1 MLSHFRVI
9 PFFMGIGAAL
19 AVFLV
24 WKPSQQIIT
33 KYPHPTEG
41 EKNIYK
47 DPNQTCYT
55 YTTHEVDC
63 DANESTMKDYPIQ
76 G

>member
-1 MLSHFRVI
+1 
-9 PFFMGIGAAL
+9 MGLGTAL
-19 AVFLV
+19 TAFLV
-24 WKPSQQIIT
+24 WKPSKQVIT
-33 KYPHPTEG
+33 KFPHPTEG
-41 EKNIYK
+41 EKNVYK

-63 DANESTMKDYPIQ
+63 DANESTIKDYPIQ